1 MSADFSLDSTSK
13 KRKRTLFD
21 NDKCVFCSQGFTSK
35 NPARNPELSKIAS
48 LFAACCERQD
58 DIGNKLLAHENKI
71 SLGEVSIQYHKNCR
85 STYCSPAHIKR
96 VVSKR
101 SCSSACSS
109 VDSGGGHA
117 FLDASATLTR
127 SKISPSAFDWKNNCF
142 ICGERCN
149 PKHRYSWSM
158 VEASIDNVPETEN
171 MYTKTVAAAKRR
183 NDQTML
189 TRLFGVA
196 NGDLVAVEAR
206 YHRQKGCYPRY
217 INDRNI
223 KAQEKE
229 SATESSYQSV
239 VKTLVDEF
247 RPAIINEK
255 QVFVLST
262 LRSRFHE
269 LATEAGVENPERYRS
284 FRLKRQL
291 IQECPEISFVPQPG
305 MSDIVCSSEISVGD
319 ALRKLSDLVKSL
331 KSTSEEIEQAD
342 AKESPE
348 EEPDEVAIVHKAV
361 GILRRRMT
369 KSAAQPQN
377 YPSPDDMTVASLK
390 DFVDPLLYKAIGWLT
405 NKDLFSQAADI
416 ADDDQIQCLNFACD
430 ITTLATST
438 MSPKHLGLAIH
449 FHHEFGSRKLV
460 EHMFSLGYSVSYS
473 ELRRFLTSAAL
484 QVSATQTARYGS
496 FVPPQVLPKESGG
509 KMVIGVGDN
518 WDHNE
523 RTVDGKRTTHAMT
536 SILVTP
542 MVQDDIR
549 IPPIPRAPDRCLDL
563 TLVQGSILIPL
574 VIDLVNTN
582 LLNPVIEDVYV
593 YH

>member
-1 MSADFSLDSTSK
+1 M
-13 KRKRTLFD
+13 
-21 NDKCVFCSQGFTSK
+21 
-35 NPARNPELSKIAS
+35 
-48 LFAACCERQD
+48 
-58 DIGNKLLAHENKI
+58 
-71 SLGEVSIQYHKNCR
+71 
-85 STYCSPAHIKR
+85 
-96 VVSKR
+96 
-101 SCSSACSS
+101 
-109 VDSGGGHA
+109 
-117 FLDASATLTR
+117 
-127 SKISPSAFDWKNNCF
+127 
-142 ICGERCN
+142 
-149 PKHRYSWSM
+149 
-158 VEASIDNVPETEN
+158 
-171 MYTKTVAAAKRR
+171 
-183 NDQTML
+183 
-189 TRLFGVA
+189 
-196 NGDLVAVEAR
+196 
-206 YHRQKGCYPRY
+206 
-217 INDRNI
+217 
-223 KAQEKE
+223 
-229 SATESSYQSV
+229 
-239 VKTLVDEF
+239 
-247 RPAIINEK
+247 
-255 QVFVLST
+255 
-262 LRSRFHE
+262 
-269 LATEAGVENPERYRS
+269 
-284 FRLKRQL
+284 KRQL

-342 AKESPE
+342 AEESPE

-390 DFVDPLLYKAIGWLT
+390 VFVDPLLYKAIGWLT

-449 FHHEFGSRKLV
+449 LHHEFGSRKLV